1 MQRRKRQER
10 LQKRQ
15 ELVRVL
21 ELGLPRQ
28 LVLEQ
33 ERALP
38 SCHKR
43 RVQQRRSGRP
53 ERESSSFR
61 FS

>member
-1 MQRRKRQER
+1 MLRER
-10 LQKRQ
+10 LQMLQVQ
-15 ELVRVL
+15 EPVLPQEQVLV
-21 ELGLPRQ
+21 
-28 LVLEQ
+28 Q
-33 ERALP
+33 ERVLP

-43 RVQQRRSGRP
+43 RVQQLRSKRP